1 MASRSLWPVAPDHEA
16 PGSAVT
22 HSDGQRGLLRRGM
35 DWARG
40 VPLGRE
46 AVRAAAAARSGAGGG
61 VVPFPP
67 VADIIRAEWP
77 TSTVPRTKGR
87 EQVRGPR

>member
-1 MASRSLWPVAPDHEA
+1 MASQSLWPVVTYHEA

-22 HSDGQRGLLRRGM
+22 HPGGHPGVPRRGM